1 MQKGVDK
8 QKKVWYTI
16 VTVKEWRTKKMMCT
30 DFWMTIYNPLDSL
43 NADDY
48 DDIMQAMADDAT
60 NDDDKQDA

>member
-1 MQKGVDK
+1 MQKGYW
-8 QKKVWYTI
+8 QTKKSVVYYSHS
-16 VTVKEWRTKKMMCT
+16 KGMEDKKMMCT

-48 DDIMQAMADDAT
+48 DDIMQATADDAT

>member
-1 MQKGVDK
+1 MED
-8 QKKVWYTI
+8 
-16 VTVKEWRTKKMMCT
+16 KKMMCT

-48 DDIMQAMADDAT
+48 DDIMQAMADDDK